1 MKFAEYKGLD
11 LPKVSEE
18 VLDFWKDKQIFE
30 KSVSTR
36 EGKESYVFYE
46 GPPSANGMPGIHH
59 VMARTIKDI
68 FPRYKTMKGF
78 QVKRKAGWDTHGLPI
93 EIGVEKELGITKED
107 IGKKISVEEY
117 NAACKKAVMRYTDV
131 WNEMTEKI
139 GYWVDMDNPYITYK
153 PKYMESVWWLL
164 KQIYDKGLL
173 YKGYTIQPYSPK
185 AGTGLSSH
193 ELNQPGTYQD
203 VTDTTVTAQFKSLL
217 PTNGGKSVWDA
228 FKISPPLEGSGEAYF
243 LAWTTTPWTLPSN
256 TALTVGQKIEYVLVK
271 TFNQYT
277 FEPTHVVLAKNLV
290 NYNFSGKFTKVET
303 AEELSNFKEGDK
315 KIPYWVGQSCLGKEL
330 VGIRYEQL
338 LPYALPNDNPE
349 NAFRVIAGDF
359 VTTEDGTGIV
369 HTAPTFGAD
378 DALVAKQAV
387 PEVPPMLVKDENG
400 NLVPLVDLQGRFRP
414 EMGELAG
421 KYVKNEYYDDGEAPE
436 KSVDV
441 EIAIKLKEE
450 NKAFKV
456 EKYVHSYPN
465 CWRTDKPILYY
476 PLNSW
481 FIKVTDVKDRMFELN
496 QTINWKPKATG
507 EGRFGNWLANAND
520 WNLSR
525 SRYWGIPLPIWR
537 TEDGKE
543 ELIIGSVEELKTEM
557 DKAVDAGVLEKDVFA
572 DFVVGDMSEDNYDK
586 IDLHK
591 NIVDGITLV
600 SPSGQPMK
608 RETDLIDVW
617 FDSGSMPYAQ
627 WHYPF
632 EMPPKSPKG
641 GLSPKYETARKSSY
655 KLLKELK
662 EERKKNPTEAEKILW
677 DALKGKNLGG
687 YKFRREHIIDEY
699 IVDFLC
705 LSKRLIIEVDGGYHN
720 DPKVKEADAFR
731 TEFLENLGYRIIR
744 FTNDEVLGNLEG
756 VLENIQKELQKV
768 LPLGEDLGGAF
779 PADFIAEGV
788 DQTRGWF
795 YTLHAIA
802 TMVFDSIAYRN
813 VVSNGLVLD
822 KEGKKMSKRLGNAV
836 DPFQVLPEHGAD
848 ATRWYMISNAN
859 PWDNLKFDIDGIV
872 EVKRKFFGTLYNTY
886 SFMALYA
893 NIDEFSYAE
902 ADIPLNDRPEIDQWI
917 LSELHTL
924 IKNVDEAYGDYEAT
938 KAARMIS
945 DFVQEN
951 LSNWYVRLSRRRF
964 WKGDYQQDKI
974 SAYQTLYTCL
984 VTVAKLSAP
993 IAPFYMDRLYKDLD
1007 ATTQKEGFESVHL
1020 AEFPAYDASI
1030 VNGKLERKMQLA
1042 QRISSLVLSIRQ
1054 KEKIKVRQ
1062 PLQKIMIPIL
1072 DQNQKEDIQAVSSLI
1087 KSEVNVKEIELLDD
1101 ASGVLVKQIK
1111 PNFKVLG
1118 PKFGKDMKAIAMAV
1132 NQLGQEDIQ
1141 KMESEG
1147 ELMLQLENKS
1157 VILQLTDVEI
1167 SSQDIEGWLVAT
1179 SGPLT
1184 VALDVTIDETLRKE
1198 GIARELVNRIQNIR
1212 KESGFEV
1219 TDKIDIKILK
1229 DGFVES
1235 AVSSNEEYI
1244 KTETLT
1250 AELNFEEKLDEGI
1263 AITFDEVN
1271 TKLFIQKH

>member
-11 LPKVSEE
+11 LPKVSEDI
-18 VLDFWKDKQIFE
+18 LDFWKDKQIFE

-78 QVKRKAGWDTHGLPI
+78 QVKRKAGWDTHGLPV

-107 IGKKISVEEY
+107 IGKKISVEDY

-131 WNEMTEKI
+131 WNEMTEKV
-139 GYWVDMDNPYITYK
+139 GYWVDMDDPYITYK
-153 PKYMESVWWLL
+153 SKYMESVWWLL
-164 KQIYDKGLL
+164 KQIYDKGLI

-203 VTDTTVTAQFKSLL
+203 VTDTTVTAQFKAKTDSLPDFL
-217 PTNGGKSVWDA
+217 KNVDGD
-228 FKISPPLEGSGEAYF
+228 IHF

-256 TALTVGQKIEYVLVK
+256 TALTVGPKIEYVLVK
-271 TFNQYT
+271 SYNQYT
-277 FEPTHVVLAKNLV
+277 FEPINVVVAKNLV
-290 NYNFSGKFTKVET
+290 GYNFSGKFKQVET
-303 AEELSNFKEGDK
+303 EEELKSFQEGDK
-315 KIPYWVGQSCLGKEL
+315 KIPFWVGESFVGKDL
-330 VGIRYEQL
+330 VGIQYEQL
-338 LPYALPNDNPE
+338 IDYVQPYQNPE
-349 NAFRVIAGDF
+349 NAFRIIAGDF
-359 VTTEDGTGIV
+359 VTIEDGTGIV

-378 DALVAKQAV
+378 DALVAKQAT
-387 PEVPPMLVKDENG
+387 PEIPPMLVLDENY
-400 NLVPLVDLQGRFRP
+400 NPVPLVDLQGKFRP
-414 EMGELAG
+414 ELKEFGG

-436 KSVDV
+436 KSIDV
-441 EIAIKLKEE
+441 EIAIKLKIE

-496 QTINWKPKATG
+496 QTINWKPKSTG

-543 ELIIGSVEELKTEM
+543 ELIIGSVEELKSEM
-557 DKAVDAGVLEKDVFA
+557 AKAVEAGVLDKDVFE
-572 DFVVGDMSEDNYDK
+572 DFVVGDMSEENYDK

-608 RETDLIDVW
+608 READLIDVW

-632 EMPPKSPKG
+632 ENKQ
-641 GLSPKYETARKSSY
+641 L
-655 KLLKELK
+655 
-662 EERKKNPTEAEKILW
+662 
-677 DALKGKNLGG
+677 
-687 YKFRREHIIDEY
+687 ID
-699 IVDFLC
+699 
-705 LSKRLIIEVDGGYHN
+705 DG
-720 DPKVKEADAFR
+720 
-731 TEFLENLGYRIIR
+731 I
-744 FTNDEVLGNLEG
+744 
-756 VLENIQKELQKV
+756 
-768 LPLGEDLGGAF
+768 AF
-779 PADFIAEGV
+779 PANFIAEGV

-795 YTLHAIA
+795 YTLHAIG
-802 TMVFDSIAYRN
+802 TMVFDSIAYKN

-836 DPFQVLPEHGAD
+836 DPFEVLPEHGPD

-859 PWDNLKFDIDGIV
+859 PWDNLKFDIEGVV

-893 NIDEFSYAE
+893 NIDAFDYSE
-902 ADIPLNDRPEIDQWI
+902 ADIPLKDRPEIDQWI

-938 KAARMIS
+938 RAARMIS
-945 DFVQEN
+945 DYVQEN
-951 LSNWYVRLSRRRF
+951 LSNWYVRLCRRRF
-964 WKGDYQQDKI
+964 WKGDYGTDKI

-984 VTVAKLSAP
+984 STVAKLSAP
-993 IAPFYMDRLYKDLD
+993 IAPFFMDQLYRDLD
-1007 ATTQKEGFESVHL
+1007 ATTKKEGFESVHL
-1020 AEFPAYDASI
+1020 AEFPVFDASM
-1030 VNGKLERKMQLA
+1030 VNKDLERKMQLA
-1042 QRISSLVLSIRQ
+1042 QKISSLVLSIRQ

-1062 PLQKIMIPIL
+1062 PLQKIMIPVL
-1072 DQNQKEDIQAVSSLI
+1072 DDEQRSDIDAVSNLV
-1087 KSEVNVKEIELLDD
+1087 KSEVNVKEIEMLDD

-1118 PKFGKDMKAIAMAV
+1118 PKFGKDMKAIAGAV
-1132 NQLGQEDIQ
+1132 SKLGQEDIQ
-1141 KMESEG
+1141 KMEREG
-1147 ELMLQLENKS
+1147 ELLLQLENKT
-1157 VILQLTDVEI
+1157 VNLQLTDVEI
-1167 SSQDIEGWLVAT
+1167 SSQDIEGWLVAS

-1198 GIARELVNRIQNIR
+1198 GIARELINRIQNLR

-1229 DGFVES
+1229 DGLVEN
-1235 AVSSNEEYI
+1235 AVSSNEDYI

-1250 AELNFEEKLDEGI
+1250 AELNFEEKLEEGVAI
-1263 AITFDEVN
+1263 AFDEVN